1 MILTEDFEIH
11 IIELPKIEKGEVK
24 GKDKKLKE
32 WLSFLENPESEEVS
46 CYMEKNENMKKA
58 KERLNR
64 MSEDE
69 EMRILAELRE
79 KGIRDEQSA
88 KENYYKE
95 GLIEGITKGVE
106 QNNKENAKKMK
117 EKGYNIN
124 DIMEIT
130 NLTKEEIEE
139 L

>member
-32 WLSFLENPESEEVS
+32 WLSFLENPESKEVLG
-46 CYMEKNENMKKA
+46 YMEKNENMKKA

-88 KENYYKE
+88 KENYYNE